1 MWTPCLLNL
10 YPRLP
15 PPHCLAE
22 VPSEP
27 LGYAPLPMPT
37 AMAPAPRASSVPLH
51 APDATVGFVFS
62 TEMVNHCSLSP
73 QGHPEAPERIVRI
86 WNAIVAKH
94 YNLKAK
100 LIPIRAVLK
109 QEALLVH
116 SEDLWDK
123 VESIQHMTT
132 QEIVDTERYY
142 EQLSLYISQ
151 ATTRSARLS
160 CGGVVEACL
169 AVAKGEL
176 KKTFAIVRPPG
187 HHAEPEEHMGFCF
200 FNNVAVAAR
209 VVQQRTPLKKILIL
223 DWDVHHG
230 NGTQRAFNDDPTV
243 LYISLHRYER
253 GEFYPC
259 GPFGGLQSCGEG
271 AGLGYSVNI
280 PWPEKGMTDADYIH
294 AFQKIVMPIA
304 MEFAPELVIISAG
317 FDAAVGDDLGECLVT
332 PAGYAHMTYMLG
344 GLAGGRLVVA
354 LEGGYNL
361 DSITNSAL
369 AVTEIILGG
378 APGEMKSMVASE
390 AAAETVW
397 LVAKEQ
403 SKYWRSVSPK
413 ACEPQEGAFVLR
425 LHRSG
430 RSTIAAEAAALVF
443 SVPEILKLHRQ
454 YYLYSKHDM
463 MQVPLVGDL
472 EQRFSAQVMCTP
484 DIFQKDTLVLLVH
497 EFGNLRMELASSIN
511 CDVQLE
517 RSYLIDFSKELV
529 AWVKSEGYSLLDV
542 NLFPKP
548 SDEPFPRPKAIN
560 ELRRDIVTYLWD
572 NYVQLCN
579 ATTIVL
585 VGHGPGC
592 SYLMDLIDL
601 RATSIMKSVKAVVQV
616 IGHSPLRP
624 PKQALDLREWYRDK
638 SFVALPANH
647 PIWSPDTRA
656 KELKRHGNLQKIDE
670 EQSVKLIIKALPAI
684 KTFVKS
690 QLSASDLAQ
699 NAMSNMHLT

>member
-1 MWTPCLLNL
+1 MQ
-10 YPRLP
+10 
-15 PPHCLAE
+15 A
-22 VPSEP
+22 VPKSP
-27 LGYAPLPMPT
+27 ISPV
-37 AMAPAPRASSVPLH
+37 PRASSVPLN
-51 APDATVGFVFS
+51 PPEATVGFVFS
-62 TEMVNHCSLSP
+62 SEMTTHCSLAP
-73 QGHPEAPERIVRI
+73 EGHPEAPDRIIRI
-86 WNAIVAKH
+86 WDAIVARH
-94 YNLKAK
+94 YTLKTK
-100 LIPIRAVLK
+100 RIPIRPVLK

-123 VESIQHMTT
+123 IEAIQHMST
-132 QEIVDTERYY
+132 QDIVDSAPYY
-142 EQLSLYISQ
+142 DQLSLYVSQ

-160 CGGVVEACL
+160 CGGVIEACL

-176 KKTFAIVRPPG
+176 KKSFAVVRPPG

-200 FNNVAVAAR
+200 FNNVAVATR
-209 VVQQRTPLKKILIL
+209 VVQQRTPIKRILIL

-230 NGTQRAFNDDPTV
+230 NGTQRAFNDDPSV

-253 GEFYPC
+253 GDFYPC

-271 AGLGYSVNI
+271 PGLGYSVNI
-280 PWPEKGMTDADYIH
+280 PWPEKGMGDADYIH

-317 FDAAVGDDLGECLVT
+317 FDAAMGDDLGECMVT

-361 DSITNSAL
+361 GSITDSAL

-397 LVAKEQ
+397 LVAREQ
-403 SKYWRSVSPK
+403 SKYWKSVSPK
-413 ACEPQEGAFVLR
+413 ACEPQE
-425 LHRSG
+425 
-430 RSTIAAEAAALVF
+430 EAASLAF

-454 YYLYSKHDM
+454 YYLYSQHDM
-463 MQVPLVGDL
+463 MQVPLLGSEV

-484 DIFQKDTLVLLVH
+484 DIFAKDTLVFMVH
-497 EFGNLRMELASSIN
+497 EFGNLRIELASSIN

-529 AWVKSEGYSLLDV
+529 AWVKTEGYSLLDV

-548 SDEPFPRPKAIN
+548 SDQPFPRAKGIT
-560 ELRRDIVTYLWD
+560 ELRKDVVTYLWD

-579 ATTIVL
+579 ATNIIL

-592 SYLMDLIDL
+592 QSLMEMIDL
-601 RATSIMKSVKAVVQV
+601 RATSVMKSVKAVVQV
-616 IGHSPLRP
+616 VGHLPLRP
-624 PKQALDLREWYRDK
+624 PKNALDLREWYRDN
-638 SFVALPANH
+638 SFVALPSNH
-647 PIWSPDTRA
+647 QMWSPDTRA
-656 KELKRHGNLQKIDE
+656 KDMKKHGNLQRIDE

-684 KTFVKS
+684 KSFVKT
-690 QLSASDLAQ
+690 QLSGTDLAQ

>member
-1 MWTPCLLNL
+1 M
-10 YPRLP
+10 
-15 PPHCLAE
+15 
-22 VPSEP
+22 PSGSA
-27 LGYAPLPMPT
+27 GYAPVLPPK
-37 AMAPAPRASSVPLH
+37 PSISLAPRASSVPLH
-51 APDATVGFVFS
+51 PPDATVGFVFGS
-62 TEMVNHCSLSP
+62 EMTTHCSLSP
-73 QGHPEAPERIVRI
+73 DGHPEAPERIIRI
-86 WNAIVAKH
+86 WNALVAKH
-94 YNLKAK
+94 YTLKAK
-100 LIPIRAVLK
+100 RIPIRPVLK

-123 VESIQHMTT
+123 IEAIQHMSP
-132 QEIVDTERYY
+132 QEIADSEHYY
-142 EQLSLYISQ
+142 EQLSLYISPY
-151 ATTRSARLS
+151 TTRSARLS
-160 CGGVVEACL
+160 CGGVIEACL
-169 AVAKGEL
+169 AVARGEL
-176 KKTFAIVRPPG
+176 KKSFAIVRPPG

-209 VVQQRTPLKKILIL
+209 VVQQLTPLRKILIL
-223 DWDVHHG
+223 DWDVHHAG
-230 NGTQRAFNDDPTV
+230 NGTQRAFNDDPSV

-271 AGLGYSVNI
+271 PGLGYSVNI

-317 FDAAVGDDLGECLVT
+317 FDAAAGDDLGECLVT

-397 LVAKEQ
+397 FVAKEQ
-403 SKYWRSVSPK
+403 SKYWKSVSPK
-413 ACEPQEGAFVLR
+413 ACEPQEGKPIR
-425 LHRSG
+425 LDL
-430 RSTIAAEAAALVF
+430 I
-443 SVPEILKLHRQ
+443 PEILKMHRQ

-463 MQVPLVGDL
+463 MQVPLVGPEL
-472 EQRFSAQVMCTP
+472 EHRFSAQVMCTP
-484 DIFQKDTLVLLVH
+484 DIFQKETLVFMVH
-497 EFGNLRMELASSIN
+497 EFGNLRAELASSIN

-517 RSYLIDFSKELV
+517 RSYLIDISKDLV
-529 AWVKSEGYSLLDV
+529 AWVTAEGYSLLDV
-542 NLFPKP
+542 NLFPRP
-548 SDEPFPRPKAIN
+548 SDQPFPRPKGIN
-560 ELRRDIVTYLWD
+560 ELRKDIVTYLWD

-579 ATTIVL
+579 ATTIIL

-592 SYLMDLIDL
+592 QFLMDLIDL
-601 RATSIMKSVKAVVQV
+601 RATSVMKSVKAVVQV
-616 IGHSPLRP
+616 LGHAPLRP
-624 PKQALDLREWYRDK
+624 PKNADDLREWYRDN
-638 SFVALPANH
+638 SFVALPASH
-647 PIWSPDTRA
+647 QFFSPDTRA
-656 KELKRHGNLQKIDE
+656 KDLKKHGHLQKIDE
-670 EQSVKLIIKALPAI
+670 EQSVKLIITALPAI

-690 QLSASDLAQ
+690 QLSGTHLTQ
-699 NAMSNMHLT
+699 NAMSNMRI

>member
-1 MWTPCLLNL
+1 MDVDSVAQPI
-10 YPRLP
+10 PQ
-15 PPHCLAE
+15 
-22 VPSEP
+22 VPSETP
-27 LGYAPLPMPT
+27 RSSLLRNPI
-37 AMAPAPRASSVPLH
+37 APAPRASSVPLH
-51 APDATVGFVFS
+51 PPDATVGFVYS
-62 TEMVNHCSLSP
+62 VEMINHCSISP
-73 QGHPEAPERIVRI
+73 DGHPEAPERIVRI
-86 WNAIVAKH
+86 WNAIVSKH
-94 YNLKAK
+94 YSLNAK
-100 LIPIRAVLK
+100 LIPIRPVLK

-123 VESIQHMTT
+123 IESIQHMTT
-132 QEIVDTERYY
+132 QEIVDTEKYY

-160 CGGVVEACL
+160 CGGVIEACL

-230 NGTQRAFNDDPTV
+230 NGTQRAFNDDPSV
-243 LYISLHRYER
+243 LYISLHRYEK

-280 PWPEKGMTDADYIH
+280 PWPEKGMSDADYIH

-332 PAGYAHMTYMLG
+332 PTGYAHMTYMLG

-378 APGEMKSMVASE
+378 SPGEMKSMVASE

-413 ACEPQEGAFVLR
+413 ACEPQEGVYDIIPQPQTAHFP
-425 LHRSG
+425 
-430 RSTIAAEAAALVF
+430 
-443 SVPEILKLHRQ
+443 VPEILKLHRQ

-463 MQVPLVGDL
+463 MQVPLVGAELDH
-472 EQRFSAQVMCTP
+472 RFSAQVMCTS
-484 DIFQKDTLVLLVH
+484 DIFQKDTLVFMIH
-497 EFGNLRMELASSIN
+497 EFGNLRMELANSIN

-529 AWVKSEGYSLLDV
+529 DWVKTDGYSLLDV

-548 SDEPFPRPKAIN
+548 SDEPFPRPKSITD
-560 ELRRDIVTYLWD
+560 LRKDLVTYLWD

-579 ATTIVL
+579 ATSIIL
-585 VGHGPGC
+585 IGHGPGC
-592 SYLMDLIDL
+592 AILMDLIDL
-601 RATSIMKSVKAVVQV
+601 RATSVMKTVRGVVQV
-616 IGHSPLRP
+616 IGNSTLRP
-624 PKQALDLREWYRDK
+624 PKAALDLREWYK
-638 SFVALPANH
+638 EASFFLFCHCNSFVALPTNH

-684 KTFVKS
+684 KSFVKS
-690 QLSASDLAQ
+690 QLPEPDPAH

>member
-1 MWTPCLLNL
+1 MDADSMDVDIVQPTLQPV
-10 YPRLP
+10 PSSSRLDSAEHGASSTSESDYTRRVP
-15 PPHCLAE
+15 PP
-22 VPSEP
+22 
-27 LGYAPLPMPT
+27 APKPPISPT
-37 AMAPAPRASSVPLH
+37 PRASSVPLH
-51 APDATVGFVFS
+51 PPGATVGFVFS
-62 TEMVNHCSLSP
+62 SEMATHYSLNP
-73 QGHPEAPERIVRI
+73 QGHPEAPERIIRI
-86 WNAIVAKH
+86 WNAIVAARF
-94 YNLKAK
+94 NLMAK
-100 LIPIRAVLK
+100 RIPIRPVVK

-123 VESIQHMTT
+123 IEAIQHMTT
-132 QEIVDTERYY
+132 QEIVDSEQYY

-160 CGGVVEACL
+160 CGGVIEACL

-176 KKTFAIVRPPG
+176 RKTFAIVRPPG

-209 VVQQRTPLKKILIL
+209 VVQQLTPLKKILIL

-230 NGTQRAFNDDPTV
+230 NGTQRAFNDDPSV

-259 GPFGGLQSCGEG
+259 GPFGSLQSCGEG

-280 PWPEKGMTDADYIH
+280 PWPEKGMGDADYIH
-294 AFQKIVMPIA
+294 AFQKVVMPIA

-317 FDAAVGDDLGECLVT
+317 FDAAAGDDLGECFVSPT
-332 PAGYAHMTYMLG
+332 GYAHMTYMLG

-369 AVTEIILGG
+369 AVTRIILGE
-378 APGEMKSMVASE
+378 APGEMAPMVASE
-390 AAAETVW
+390 SAAETVW

-413 ACEPQEGAFVLR
+413 ACEPQE
-425 LHRSG
+425 
-430 RSTIAAEAAALVF
+430 EAGSLAF

-463 MQVPLVGDL
+463 MQVPLVNSDL
-472 EQRFSAQVMCTP
+472 EQRFSAQIMCTP
-484 DIFQKDTLVLLVH
+484 DIFQKDTLVFMVH
-497 EFGNLRMELASSIN
+497 EFGNLRVELASSIN

-517 RSYLIDFSKELV
+517 RSYLIDFSKDLV
-529 AWVKSEGYSLLDV
+529 AWVKAEGYSLVDV

-548 SDEPFPRPKAIN
+548 LDQPFPRPKSLI
-560 ELRRDIVTYLWD
+560 ELRKDVVTYLWD

-579 ATTIVL
+579 ATTIIL
-585 VGHGPGC
+585 IGHGPGC
-592 SYLMDLIDL
+592 QYLMELIDL
-601 RATSIMKSVKAVVQV
+601 RSTSVMKSVKAVVQV
-616 IGHSPLRP
+616 IGHSSLRP
-624 PKQALDLREWYRDK
+624 PKNVLELREWYKDN
-638 SFVALPANH
+638 SLVALPENH
-647 PIWSPDTRA
+647 QVFGPDARA
-656 KELKRHGNLQKIDE
+656 KDLKKHGSVIKIDE
-670 EQSVKLIIKALPAI
+670 SQSVRLVIKALPNI
-684 KTFVKS
+684 KMFVKS
-690 QLSASDLAQ
+690 QLGSGPSLPQ

>member
-1 MWTPCLLNL
+1 MDVDRMDVDVVQPPQLD
-10 YPRLP
+10 PDLP
-15 PPHCLAE
+15 SGLTSYSPVHA
-22 VPSEP
+22 
-27 LGYAPLPMPT
+27 APQPV
-37 AMAPAPRASSVPLH
+37 APRASSVPLH
-51 APDATVGFVFS
+51 PPEAIIGLVFS
-62 TEMVNHCSLSP
+62 TEMANHCSMSP
-73 QGHPEAPERIVRI
+73 DGHPEAPERIIRI
-86 WNAIVAKH
+86 WSALVAKH
-94 YNLKAK
+94 YTSKAK
-100 LIPIRAVLK
+100 IIPIRPVLK

-116 SEDLWDK
+116 SQDLWEK
-123 VESIQHMTT
+123 IESIQHMSP
-132 QEIVDTERYY
+132 QDIADTEQYY
-142 EQLSLYISQ
+142 EQLSLYISK

-160 CGGVVEACL
+160 CGGVIEACL
-169 AVAKGEL
+169 AVARGEL

-209 VVQQRTPLKKILIL
+209 VVQQVTPIKKILIL

-230 NGTQRAFNDDPTV
+230 NGTQRAFNEDPSI

-271 AGLGYSVNI
+271 PGLGYSVNI
-280 PWPEKGMTDADYIH
+280 PWPEAGMGDADYIH

-317 FDAAVGDDLGECLVT
+317 FDAAEGDDLGECHVT

-361 DSITNSAL
+361 DSITKSAL
-369 AVTEIILGG
+369 AVTEVILGG
-378 APGEMKSMVASE
+378 APAEMKPMVASE

-397 LVAKEQ
+397 LVAREQ
-403 SKYWRSVSPK
+403 SKYWKGVSPK
-413 ACEPQEGAFVLR
+413 ACEPQE
-425 LHRSG
+425 
-430 RSTIAAEAAALVF
+430 EASSLAF

-463 MQVPLVGDL
+463 MQVPLVGPEL

-484 DIFQKDTLVLLVH
+484 DIFQKDTLVFMIH
-497 EFGNLRMELASSIN
+497 EFGNLRVELASSVN

-529 AWVKSEGYSLLDV
+529 NWVKTEGFSLLDV

-548 SDEPFPRPKAIN
+548 SDQPFPRSKGIN
-560 ELRRDIVTYLWD
+560 ELRKDIVTYLWD
-572 NYVQLCN
+572 NYVQLCS
-579 ATTIVL
+579 ATTIIL

-592 SYLMDLIDL
+592 QFLIDLIDL
-601 RATSIMKSVKAVVQV
+601 RATSVMKSVKGVVQV
-616 IGHSPLRP
+616 IGHGMLPRP
-624 PKQALDLREWYRDK
+624 PKNALDLRDWYRNN

-647 PIWSPDTRA
+647 PFWNPDTRG
-656 KELKRHGNLQKIDE
+656 KEIKKHGNLQKIDE
-670 EQSVKLIIKALPAI
+670 EQSVKLVMKALPAI

-690 QLSASDLAQ
+690 QLSGPSVAQ

>member
-1 MWTPCLLNL
+1 MDEDRMNVDTLVVQPVPQHPPSSSLQSDSG
-10 YPRLP
+10 LP
-15 PPHCLAE
+15 SGSTSHIPMYHALE
-22 VPSEP
+22 
-27 LGYAPLPMPT
+27 AP
-37 AMAPAPRASSVPLH
+37 ASPAPRASSVPLH
-51 APDATVGFVFS
+51 PSDATIGLVYD
-62 TEMVNHCSLSP
+62 TKMALHCSMSP
-73 QGHPEAPERIVRI
+73 EGHPEAPERIVRI
-86 WNAIVAKH
+86 WKALVAHH
-94 YNLKAK
+94 YTAKAK
-100 LIPIRAVLK
+100 MIPARQVLK

-123 VESIQHMTT
+123 VEAIQHMSP
-132 QEIVDTERYY
+132 QEFVDSERYY
-142 EQLSLYISQ
+142 EQLSLYISK
-151 ATTRSARLS
+151 ATTLSARLS
-160 CGGVVEACL
+160 CGGVIEACL
-169 AVAKGEL
+169 AVARGEL
-176 KKTFAIVRPPG
+176 KKTFAVVRPPG

-209 VVQQRTPLKKILIL
+209 VVQQLTPIKKILIL

-230 NGTQRAFNDDPTV
+230 NGTQRAFNDDPSV
-243 LYISLHRYER
+243 LYISIHRYER

-280 PWPEKGMTDADYIH
+280 PWPEKGMGDADYIH

-317 FDAAVGDDLGECLVT
+317 FDAAEGDDLGECLVT

-361 DSITNSAL
+361 DSITKSAL

-378 APGEMKSMVASE
+378 APAEMRSMVANE

-397 LVAKEQ
+397 LVAMEQ
-403 SKYWRSVSPK
+403 SKYWKSVSPK
-413 ACEPQEGAFVLR
+413 ACEPQEDASSL
-425 LHRSG
+425 
-430 RSTIAAEAAALVF
+430 AF

-463 MQVPLVGDL
+463 MQVPLVGAEL

-484 DIFQKDTLVLLVH
+484 DIFQKDTLVFMIH
-497 EFGNLRMELASSIN
+497 EFGNLRVELASSAS

-529 AWVKSEGYSLLDV
+529 HWVKTEGYSLLDV

-548 SDEPFPRPKAIN
+548 LGTDQPFPRPKSIN
-560 ELRRDIVTYLWD
+560 ELRKDIVTYLWD

-579 ATTIVL
+579 ATTIIL
-585 VGHGPGC
+585 IGHGPGC
-592 SYLMDLIDL
+592 QYLMDLIDM
-601 RATSIMKSVKAVVQV
+601 RATSVMKSVKAVVQV
-616 IGHSPLRP
+616 VGHWPIRP
-624 PKQALDLREWYRDK
+624 PKNALDLREWYRGN
-638 SFVALPANH
+638 SFVALPSNH
-647 PIWSPDTRA
+647 QLWSPDTRA
-656 KELKRHGNLQKIDE
+656 KDLKKHGNLQRIDE

-684 KTFVKS
+684 KVFVKA
-690 QLSASDLAQ
+690 QLSGVNGAQ
-699 NAMSNMHLT
+699 NAMSNMHVT